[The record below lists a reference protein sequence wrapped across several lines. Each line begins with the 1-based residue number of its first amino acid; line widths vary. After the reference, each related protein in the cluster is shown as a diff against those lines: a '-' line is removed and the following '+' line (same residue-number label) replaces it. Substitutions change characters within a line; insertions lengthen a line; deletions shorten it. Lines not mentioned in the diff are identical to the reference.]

1 MCLRFTKAKKGTKT
15 NRIERFFKGLFHFGT
30 ALSVMATREMG
41 TVPVRILIQFYENH
55 PKMSTDRVVTGC
67 IANAKIN
74 HDKRSI

>member
-1 MCLRFTKAKKGTKT
+1 MCLWCTKAKKGTKT
-15 NRIERFFKGLFHFGT
+15 NRIKRFFKGLFHFGT

-41 TVPVRILIQFYENH
+41 TVAVRILIQFYENH
-55 PKMSTDRVVTGC
+55 PKMSTNRVVTGC